1 MQQVLETA
9 KIILNEFIELI
20 VDDNLWKLFALL
32 VVLHLLYYL
41 WRMRKNRQSA
51 GGEVSPEA
59 QAKVKEIDAK
69 KAEKAATKEKPA
81 KKKARDDELDLVEVD
96 LKPVIVYRKAADKP
110 APLPTPP
117 VAPVEDLEE
126 SEPIQ
131 VPAAAALEPQR
142 EPAWPASEPEVV
154 VSKPIEPPAWV
165 KALEPRR
172 EMHEAKPEVKPEP
185 MRQPVY
191 QEPLPL
197 LESDL
202 ANDLLRDF
210 RDWGCRFEEVVYQG
224 RYGADVVFSR
234 GGQRIFVQIKEWKKK
249 AGENVVQEVAG
260 YRHSQRCEMA
270 IIINYAGFERAAE
283 KLAGSKG
290 IFLWNKREMERQRK
304 NPTLF
309 C

>member
-1 MQQVLETA
+1 MQQILETA
-9 KIILNEFIELI
+9 KIILNEFIVLI
-20 VDDNLWKLFALL
+20 VDYNLWQLFALL

-41 WRMRKNRQSA
+41 WRMRKNRQSE

-59 QAKVKEIDAK
+59 KVKEEEAK
-69 KAEKAATKEKPA
+69 KAEKAAIQEKPA
-81 KKKARDDELDLVEVD
+81 KKKSHDDELDLVEVD

-110 APLPTPP
+110 APPPAPP
-117 VAPVEDLEE
+117 VPAVEDQEE
-126 SEPIQ
+126 PEPVQ
-131 VPAAAALEPQR
+131 VPAAAALEPQ
-142 EPAWPASEPEVV
+142 ATSVWPVSAPEAVE
-154 VSKPIEPPAWV
+154 SKPIEPPAWV
-165 KALEPRR
+165 KALEPSR
-172 EMHEAKPEVKPEP
+172 EVFEATPEVKPEP
-185 MRQPVY
+185 MPQPAY

-234 GGQRIFVQIKEWKKK
+234 NGQRVFVQIKEWKKK
-249 AGENVVQEVAG
+249 AGENVVHEVAG
-260 YRHSQRCEMA
+260 YRHSQRCQLA

-290 IFLWNKREMERQRK
+290 IYLWNKREMERQRK

-309 C
+309 S